1 MKIIFTSPG
10 RRVELIKIFKNV
22 FPKSKF
28 YGGDC
33 DPTSPA
39 NYFLEKIFKLPYQI
53 DDNYAKKILEICRKE
68 KIDILIPLIDPEL
81 IVFARKRKNFFDIG
95 TFIMISSSQVIDI
108 CMNKWKTYK
117 FFKENN
123 ILCPETWLGS
133 NFNRERF
140 KKPVII
146 KPYMGSASK
155 NIFICNNSNELGK
168 YENFLNDNYIIQEFI
183 KGYEV
188 TVDVFAT
195 EEGKC
200 IEAVQR
206 RRLKVRGGEVE
217 RGVTQKDPIIFKI
230 INKIVK
236 TLKPLGVINIQF
248 IIDIEN
254 NAYYVTEINPRFG
267 GGYPLAYTAGA
278 NFPLLL
284 YKLAKNKKIIS
295 NLSNYK
301 DKLYMLRYDNAV
313 YADNLINLC

>member
-1 MKIIFTSPG
+1 MKILFTSPG
-10 RRVELIKIFKNV
+10 RRVELIKIFKSV
-22 FPKSKF
+22 FSDSNL
-28 YGGDC
+28 YGGDY

-39 NYFLEKIFKLPYQI
+39 NYFLEKVFKLPYQI

-68 KIDILIPLIDPEL
+68 KIDIVVPLIDPEL
-81 IVFARKRKNFFDIG
+81 NFFARKRKCFFDIG
-95 TFIMISSSQVIDI
+95 TFIMISSPQVIDI
-108 CMNKWKTYK
+108 CMNKWKTYQ
-117 FFKENN
+117 FFKKNN
-123 ILCPETWLGS
+123 ILCPKTWLGS
-133 NFNRERF
+133 SFNRGEF
-140 KKPVII
+140 KEPVIT
-146 KPYMGSASK
+146 KPCKGSASK
-155 NIFICNNSNELGK
+155 NIFICKTFKELLRF
-168 YENFLNDNYIIQEFI
+168 EELFNDDYIVQEFI
-183 KGYEV
+183 DGYEV

-206 RRLKVRGGEVE
+206 KRLKVRGGEVE

-230 INKIVK
+230 IEKIVK
-236 TLKPLGVINIQF
+236 SLKPLGVINIQF

-278 NFPLLL
+278 NFPLLI

-295 NLSNYK
+295 KLGDYK

-313 YADNLINLC
+313 YADNLIKLC